1 MRSPNTDP
9 PSWCGQKDRELKG
22 VVNELEGETG
32 WPLFWGCC
40 GDGREGGWHGPERW
54 ADRPVAVDAK
64 PRRMT

>member
-1 MRSPNTDP
+1 
-9 PSWCGQKDRELKG
+9 
-22 VVNELEGETG
+22 
-32 WPLFWGCC
+32 LFWGCC

>member
-1 MRSPNTDP
+1 
-9 PSWCGQKDRELKG
+9 
-22 VVNELEGETG
+22 VNELEGETG